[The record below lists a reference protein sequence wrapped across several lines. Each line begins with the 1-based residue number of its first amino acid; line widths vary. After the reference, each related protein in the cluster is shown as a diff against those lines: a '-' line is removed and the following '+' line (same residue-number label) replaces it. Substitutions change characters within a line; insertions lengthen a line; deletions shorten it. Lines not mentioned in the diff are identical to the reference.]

1 MKKLDYNKVG
11 FVITFII
18 TLGLIIHKIITEGFL
33 FFIINY

>member
-1 MKKLDYNKVG
+1 MKKLDFNKVG

-18 TLGLIIHKIITEGFL
+18 TSGILIHKIINEGFL

>member
-18 TLGLIIHKIITEGFL
+18 TLGILIYKIIQDGFL